1 MDERNELIE
10 AVKELKGEL
19 ELVNERLNNL
29 WIIGMFTFALF
40 SYAVYLIRT

>member
-19 ELVNERLNNL
+19 DRANERLKAIFL
-29 WIIGMFTFALF
+29 LLVLMYGFVLF
-40 SYAVYLIRT
+40 IVHLIRT